1 MLFCSSVQDTNGNIW
16 YPKVILYFQE
26 IACVCL
32 ATTCALITRQR
43 LWVSWWCTRFPIQ
56 CQSLVAVGSSG
67 RLVMSQCT
75 GWSIRLSTSWWQSRW
90 WDAALAMCKLV
101 VTVPCVSILHW
112 SGLKKST
119 HCFVL
124 RLQKTLFLSAKS
136 DYVPHTHT
144 QTHTVSGQAV
154 SVTFQCVVL
163 CARHQMEALKLQCY
177 KYLTANIWP
186 ATCYF
191 LWMKL

>member
-1 MLFCSSVQDTNGNIW
+1 MWHLFRLKPSHFIQNFPSTLTYRSSLLEWLKMLFCSSVQDTNGNIW

-32 ATTCALITRQR
+32 ATTCALITKQR
-43 LWVSWWCTRFPIQ
+43 LWVSRWCTRFPIQ

-75 GWSIRLSTSWWQSRW
+75 GWSIRLSTSWWRSRW

-124 RLQKTLFLSAKS
+124 RL
-136 DYVPHTHT
+136 
-144 QTHTVSGQAV
+144 
-154 SVTFQCVVL
+154 
-163 CARHQMEALKLQCY
+163 
-177 KYLTANIWP
+177 
-186 ATCYF
+186 
-191 LWMKL
+191 